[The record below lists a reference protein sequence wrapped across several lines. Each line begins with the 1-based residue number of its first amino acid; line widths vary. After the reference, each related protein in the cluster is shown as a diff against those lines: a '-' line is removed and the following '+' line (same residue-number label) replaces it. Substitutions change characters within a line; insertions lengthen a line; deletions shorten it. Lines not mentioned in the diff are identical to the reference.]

1 MPPDGPRAAVVRSAR
16 AQDEALVT
24 DVEGVPIANWRE
36 QSPNATFWVHLSMVR
51 YWTDIRPAYDE
62 HVVDVGV
69 TSLKKYAKAPCAG
82 RKVEE
87 EDAVVLVSGHARFEA
102 ALRGA
107 TNGTFAD
114 GFHRL
119 PMLLAKDAVSQA
131 SAANPRDGSRIF

>member
-1 MPPDGPRAAVVRSAR
+1 LRPVR

-24 DVEGVPIANWRE
+24 DVEGVPIANQRE
-36 QSPNATFWVHLSMVR
+36 QSPNATCWVHFSMVR
-51 YWTDIRPAYDE
+51 YWTDIRPAHDE

-69 TSLKKYAKAPCAG
+69 TSLKKYAKAPCPG
-82 RKVEE
+82 RKVEG
-87 EDAVVLVSGHARFEA
+87 EDAVVLVSGDARFEA

-131 SAANPRDGSRIF
+131 SAANPLYGSRIVEGIGLQQALS